1 MKYKPW
7 KRPPIKRSDRIIT
20 VRRAP
25 NDIAA
30 RIDLVF
36 GEGRIRRFLRVQS
49 HRLRQLLKLARS
61 KELEPVPLPANV
73 EQVII
78 DSREEL
84 KSMVKS
90 GVTRLNATPPG
101 NRDAS
106 AEKPDHRPTPQE
118 PVVVVGRM
126 SGSGEELRNLRN
138 KSFTSPYIE
147 LEVDELG
154 GRPRRFYGVDIPRA
168 IKESGAMAGDR
179 VRLKQLGSVPFKS
192 QTDEATGDGV
202 RPSTKRRKYYN
213 AYEIE
218 VVGRSI
224 QPASDSAHA
233 FTD

>member
-7 KRPPIKRSDRIIT
+7 KRTPIKRSDHIIT
-20 VRRAP
+20 VRRSS
-25 NDIAA
+25 NDMAA

-36 GEGRIRRFLRVQS
+36 GEGKIRRFLRVQS
-49 HRLRQLLKLARS
+49 HRLRQLLKLART

-84 KSMVKS
+84 KSVVKCS
-90 GVTRLNATPPG
+90 VTRIASHSHDKRAATTVQ
-101 NRDAS
+101 S
-106 AEKPDHRPTPQE
+106 DHRTTPQE

-126 SGSGEELRNLRN
+126 CGSGEELRKLGNN
-138 KSFTSPYIE
+138 SFTSPYIE

-179 VRLKQLGSVPFKS
+179 VRLKQLGSVPSFS
-192 QTDEATGDGV
+192 DGI
-202 RPSTKRRKYYN
+202 SSNKRTHFMN

-218 VVGRSI
+218 VVGRVMHSS
-224 QPASDSAHA
+224 SDSPHA
-233 FTD
+233 YTD